1 MINITLLI
9 VHLFIDINIE
19 FVSLQGASKRPVDE
33 RILEDSNNEK
43 KSRRG
48 EKPKLSYSD
57 VAKAGHIMMEV
68 RASNLEVQ
76 LGQPDYDNIEHQ
88 LALAYVN
95 LPAPRPAEMPKI
107 FQMGLSQVGTIMK
120 FTVRITVLTSTLK
133 PQYLS
138 GSGAIELSWKT

>member
-1 MINITLLI
+1 M
-9 VHLFIDINIE
+9 DINIE

-33 RILEDSNNEK
+33 RILEDNEK
-43 KSRRG
+43 KRCRG

-107 FQMGLSQVGTIMK
+107 FPMGLSQGGM
-120 FTVRITVLTSTLK
+120 
-133 PQYLS
+133 
-138 GSGAIELSWKT
+138 